1 MKIREKKSVFKGF
14 YELFRVKLEEENS
27 GKIID
32 REQFNLFDSV
42 AALVWDTQLQ
52 KVVLVKQFRVGAEKE
67 LLEIPAGK
75 RDVEGEAATTTAI
88 REIEEEIGYRTDSI
102 KEIANFYT
110 TPGPVTE
117 RMTLF
122 YAEVSHQIGPGG
134 GVKDEHE
141 NIELIKMDA
150 TTFLQTTFEDAKTI
164 IAQQWFQIHHQ
175 F

>member
-14 YELFRVKLEEENS
+14 YELFSVKLEEEYS

-52 KVVLVKQFRVGAEKE
+52 KVILVKQFRVGAEKA
-67 LLEIPAGK
+67 LIEIPAGK
-75 RDVEGEAATTTAI
+75 RDVEGESASTTAI
-88 REIEEEIGYRTDSI
+88 REIEEEIGYQTDSI
-102 KEIANFYT
+102 KEIANFFT

-122 YAEVSHQIGPGG
+122 YAEVSYQSGSGG

-175 F
+175 N